1 LAYNFA
7 NQLKIKHIFNNDTQ
21 KAGYE
26 WLYSFLSR
34 HPDIFICK
42 SEGLSLARSLST
54 INLTS
59 SENIKKL
66 KLKNAPKKSLKKLQK
81 SSKETQ
87 KKLICIKNVP
97 NNSCSKQ
104 EMKVYVSDSNLSNV
118 CVGCKENYE
127 LTKEKDWI
135 QCIRCKR
142 WLHETC
148 TSFVDVCQI
157 CGKIIS
163 NTK

>member
-1 LAYNFA
+1 
-7 NQLKIKHIFNNDTQ
+7 
-21 KAGYE
+21 
-26 WLYSFLSR
+26 
-34 HPDIFICK
+34 
-42 SEGLSLARSLST
+42 
-54 INLTS
+54 LTS

-66 KLKNAPKKSLKKLQK
+66 KLKNAPTKIIRETIRK

-87 KKLICIKNVP
+87 KKLIHIKNVP
-97 NNSCSKQ
+97 SNNCSKQ

-118 CVGCKENYE
+118 CVGCEENYE
-127 LTKEKDWI
+127 LIKEKVDWI

-157 CGKIIS
+157 CRKILS

>member
-1 LAYNFA
+1 M
-7 NQLKIKHIFNNDTQ
+7 
-21 KAGYE
+21 
-26 WLYSFLSR
+26 R
-34 HPDIFICK
+34 
-42 SEGLSLARSLST
+42 
-54 INLTS
+54 
-59 SENIKKL
+59 
-66 KLKNAPKKSLKKLQK
+66 PKKTIRETIRK

-87 KKLICIKNVP
+87 KKSIYIKNVP
-97 NNSCSKQ
+97 SNSCSKQ

-127 LTKEKDWI
+127 FTKEKVDWI